1 MRITSPDKRGWAK
14 VKEAAKYAG
23 VSVRTLRD
31 WLRDGLRHSRLSTGT
46 ILVAYTAIDEYLVG
60 FEVSRNQ
67 VDDIVNEVMQEL

>member
-1 MRITSPDKRGWAK
+1 MRKTSSDTRGYAK

-31 WLRDGLRHSRLSTGT
+31 WLKNGLRHSRLGTGT

-60 FEVSRNQ
+60 FEVTRNQ
-67 VDDIVNEVMQEL
+67 VDDIVNKVMEEL